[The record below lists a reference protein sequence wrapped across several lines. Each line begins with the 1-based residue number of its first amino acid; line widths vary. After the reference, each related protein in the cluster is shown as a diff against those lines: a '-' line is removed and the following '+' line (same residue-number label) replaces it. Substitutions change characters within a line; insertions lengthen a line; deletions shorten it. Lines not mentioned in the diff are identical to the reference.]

1 MKGGS
6 ATSAIA
12 HWKISQ
18 YKSESHNW
26 RPISNMSLIEFDNN
40 IPPSASNK
48 YRNRQGER
56 GWGDPKLS
64 ECVYYNENRALYGV
78 SLENIITDKT
88 NEK

>member
-26 RPISNMSLIEFDNN
+26 PPISNISLIEFDNN
-40 IPPSASNK
+40 IPPSACNK
-48 YRNRQGER
+48 YRNRKGER
-56 GWGDPKLS
+56 GGGKTQS
-64 ECVYYNENRALYGV
+64 SVNVC
-78 SLENIITDKT
+78 IIMRIVPCMVFHLKI
-88 NEK
+88 